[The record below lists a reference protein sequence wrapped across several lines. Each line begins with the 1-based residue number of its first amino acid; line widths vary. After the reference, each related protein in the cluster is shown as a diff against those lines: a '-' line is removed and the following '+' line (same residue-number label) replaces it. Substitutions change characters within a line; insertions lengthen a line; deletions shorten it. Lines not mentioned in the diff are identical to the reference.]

1 MTTKELSNTFDSMQR
16 NGGGFC
22 RLLAQ
27 AWCKADVANK
37 VRIEKAF
44 PHLLEDYGP
53 GSAFYEEWI

>member
-1 MTTKELSNTFDSMQR
+1 MTSKQLIYTFSSMER

-53 GSAFYEEWI
+53 GSAFYEERF